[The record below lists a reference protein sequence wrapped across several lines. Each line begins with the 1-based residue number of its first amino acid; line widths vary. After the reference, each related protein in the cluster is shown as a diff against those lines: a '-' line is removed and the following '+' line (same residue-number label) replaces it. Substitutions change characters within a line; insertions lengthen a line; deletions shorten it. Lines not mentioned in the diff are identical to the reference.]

1 MNLTRCL
8 GLGMILL
15 SAALVGC
22 PDAGKKAEKDG
33 GKKIV
38 VTKEDDH
45 GPHGKGP
52 NGGTVFDLGKFHAE
66 FTVDHDKKQCALL
79 ILGAD
84 EKTPSHI
91 VAKDLTVNTK
101 ETKTK
106 DGKVVPPMTIKM
118 AAADEKDGNASKY
131 VGTDPGLSN
140 VAEFEG
146 TVLGEI
152 NGKPSKGNF
161 KED

>member
-1 MNLTRCL
+1 MTPTRCF
-8 GLGMILL
+8 GLGMLIL

-22 PDAGKKAEKDG
+22 PDSSKKAEKDG

-66 FTVDHDKKQCALL
+66 FTVDHAKKECTLL
-79 ILGAD
+79 ILGTD
-84 EKTPSHI
+84 EKTI
-91 VAKDLTVNTK
+91 QEIAAKDLTVSTK

-106 DGKVVPPMTIKM
+106 EGKTVPPMTIKM
-118 AAADEKDGNASKY
+118 AAANEKDGKASKY
-131 VGTDPGLSN
+131 VGTDPGLGN
-140 VAEFEG
+140 VADFEG
-146 TVLGEI
+146 VVQGEI
-152 NGKPSKGNF
+152 NGRPSKGNF
-161 KED
+161 KEE